1 MCPTELIAFNDR
13 YSEFK
18 KLNCE
23 VIGISVDSVYTH
35 NAWASTPRKEG
46 GLSPISI
53 PLVSDLD
60 KNIAK
65 EYGVLFNNSVAL
77 RGLFIIDDKG
87 VIRQS
92 TVNDLPIGRS
102 VDETLRLIEAVQF
115 YESNGEV
122 CPANWKP
129 GQPTVFIFSNNV

>member
-23 VIGISVDSVYTH
+23 VIGVSVDSVYTH
-35 NAWASTPRKEG
+35 NAWANTPRKEG

-60 KNIAK
+60 KSIAK

-102 VDETLRLIEAVQF
+102 VDETLRLVEAVQF
-115 YESNGEV
+115 YEAHGEV

-129 GQPTVFIFSNNV
+129 GNPTVITLVNNL